1 MGVFSK
7 VARASV
13 PAAFL
18 IGGAYSYYFSS
29 YRKVVNDPLN
39 KVEFAGAYDGD
50 TFTVN
55 IPSLPDI
62 FGKQISVRVA
72 HIDTPEKNGETPCEK
87 RVAAEAGETLENLL
101 ANAKRIDLI
110 NPQRDKYFR
119 ILSDVLVDKKI
130 LVSEYMLK
138 NKLAYPY
145 EGDTKQLVDWCK
157 YGSQK

>member
-1 MGVFSK
+1 MSFLVK
-7 VARASV
+7 AAV
-13 PAAFL
+13 PIALATAG
-18 IGGAYSYYFSS
+18 ISTYYLSS
-29 YRKVVNDPLN
+29 RKVVNDPLN

-55 IPSLPDI
+55 IASLPDV
-62 FGKQISVRVA
+62 FGKQIPVRIM
-72 HIDTPEKNGETPCEK
+72 HIDAPEKTGDSPCEK
-87 RVAAEAGETLENLL
+87 RVAAEAGERLEFLL

-119 ILSDVLVDKKI
+119 ILSDVLVDKQI

-145 EGDTKQLVDWCK
+145 EGDTKQLVDWCR
-157 YGSQK
+157 YGRQ